1 MMTYVLTERLWY
13 TADKSRAVKEGDSAA
28 AFLLGGPGQ
37 VIDMAEAERLGL
49 VDAPEKG
56 KKPAPNKK
64 KEAPANKGVKFPP
77 ENKRQ

>member
-1 MMTYVLTERLWY
+1 MSYALTERLWY
-13 TADKSRAVKEGDSAA
+13 TADKSRVVKDGDVAA

-49 VDAPEKG
+49 VDTPKKG

-64 KEAPANKGVKFPP
+64 KEPPADKGVKFPP